1 LLVCAGL
8 RFVQY
13 TGKYCPMDFILEN
26 WTYGLIP
33 FISAIVGWA
42 TNVLALRMTF
52 YPLEFKGIPP
62 YLGWQG
68 IIPSKAGVM
77 AGKAVDLI
85 TKNLVKI
92 EEQFRQIDSHRVVEE
107 MSPELERVSKKIIE
121 EVMKT
126 QAPAVWARLPDPVRK
141 QLHHRVNEDL
151 PVTVEEFMQEIN
163 KNVNK
168 FFDLRAMVIST
179 LVADKGLLNKI
190 FIKCGIEEFRFI
202 ERSGAYFGFLF
213 GLIQMVIWYNIQPVW
228 LLPLAGILVGFTTNW
243 LALKLIFKP
252 AKPWKVGNL
261 QIQGLF
267 IKRQN
272 EVSAEYAAIIA
283 GQILTSSKIFDSIFY
298 GTKSEHVMELI
309 KKHVTKI
316 IDLAAGRSKE
326 ILQLVTGSRKYE
338 IMKNIAFSS
347 FKEDLRIII
356 SRVYNYTEQ
365 ALDLEST
372 LRTRMQALPPAE
384 FAGFLHPIF
393 EENEWKLITVGA
405 ILGGLAGLAQLYL
418 LF

>member
-1 LLVCAGL
+1 
-8 RFVQY
+8 
-13 TGKYCPMDFILEN
+13 MNFILEN

-33 FISAIVGWA
+33 FISGVIGWA

-68 IIPSKAGVM
+68 IIPSKAGIM

-92 EEQFRQIDSHRVVEE
+92 EEQFQQIDPHRVVEE

-121 EVMKT
+121 EVMST
-126 QAPAVWARLPDPVRK
+126 QAPGVWTRLPDRVKK
-141 QLHHRVNEDL
+141 QLHQRVLEDFPL
-151 PVTVEEFMQEIN
+151 TVEEFMIEIN
-163 KNVNK
+163 KNVNE
-168 FFDLRAMVIST
+168 FFDLRAMVIAT

-202 ERSGAYFGFLF
+202 EKSGAYFGFLF
-213 GLIQMVIWYNIQPVW
+213 GLVQMVVWYHVQPVW
-228 LLPLAGILVGFTTNW
+228 FLPVAGILVGYVTNW
-243 LALKLIFKP
+243 LALKMIFKP
-252 AKPWKVGNL
+252 AKPWTIGNM

-272 EVSAEYAAIIA
+272 EVSAEYATIIA

-298 GTKSEHVMELI
+298 GTKSGLVMELI
-309 KKHVTKI
+309 RKHVTRI
-316 IDLAAGRSKE
+316 VDLAAGRSKE
-326 ILQLVTGSRKYE
+326 FLQLVAGSKKYR

-347 FKEDLRIII
+347 FKEDLRIIV

-393 EENEWKLITVGA
+393 EEDEWKLITVGA
-405 ILGGLAGLAQLYL
+405 FLGGLAGLAQLYL